1 MQSDPEQLV
10 EPSGIRQEM
19 MQRQYRSKI
28 MQVQLSQII
37 EGIGQKGDGPL
48 ARLVNDFSLPIK
60 TKFKLARLWKH
71 VAAEM
76 QTYEQ
81 ARMALLESKAKKD
94 DDGKTVWING
104 HAQFEGNAAAEF
116 AAELADL
123 QSDTIDLP
131 FDVLTL
137 ADLTPRK
144 MDAEEV
150 LSAMD
155 YAALDWLI
163 TEEATQ
169 QREPLKAVA

>member
-19 MQRQYRSKI
+19 MQRQYRSKT

-48 ARLVNDFSLPIK
+48 ARLVNDFALPIK

-81 ARMALLESKAKKD
+81 ARMALIESKAAKD
-94 DDGKTVWING
+94 GAGKTIWIDG
-104 HAQFEGNAAAEF
+104 TAKFEGNDAAEF
-116 AAELADL
+116 AAELREL
-123 QSDTIDLP
+123 QSDKIELP
-131 FDVLTL
+131 FEMLTL

-144 MDAEEV
+144 MDAAEI
-150 LSAMD
+150 LSAID
-155 YAALDWLI
+155 YANLDWLI
-163 TEEATQ
+163 TEETQ